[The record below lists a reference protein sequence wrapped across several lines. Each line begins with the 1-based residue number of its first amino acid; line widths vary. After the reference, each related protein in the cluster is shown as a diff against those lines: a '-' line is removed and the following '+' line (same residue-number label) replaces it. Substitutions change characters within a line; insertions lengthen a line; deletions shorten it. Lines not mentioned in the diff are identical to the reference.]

1 MTAAKGTFQE
11 QLARQVGFINSEPV
25 MVDVLIQGK
34 VETLS
39 LNGCANIDEYNHYAD
54 FMNAVIQAAG
64 GSMSTQESNACT
76 LAYNRLF
83 GRSVHLLPETEQN
96 PADSGDKVHEG
107 NNTTHQPK
115 LEDIHMPT
123 HSTETTTNKHVNDGR
138 IAQLEAELS
147 AVKAPTP
154 PTMEQYL
161 GSIENNMHSLATTLA
176 AKKTY
181 TEHAVEVSKVAG
193 GVALGIGLAFGIK
206 AGVEYLFFKP
216 VG

>member
-138 IAQLEAELS
+138 IAQLDAERS
-147 AVKAPTP
+147 AVRAPTP

-161 GSIENNMHSLATTLA
+161 ASIENNMHSLATTLA
-176 AKKTY
+176 AKKTPVD
-181 TEHAVEVSKVAG
+181 HSLEVAKVAG
-193 GVALGIGLAFGIK
+193 GVFLGISAWIAVK

-216 VG
+216 IG